1 MVAVARVYATSA
13 QYEAYTGST
22 APADIANRLQRASAF
37 LDAQVFRLCGYEVD
51 NTGMPTNAVVLD
63 AFASA
68 CCAQVEWGVELGDVT
83 GAAAVGWG
91 SVEIGSAKLS
101 RSVTA
106 TSGDEA
112 PARQIAPA
120 VWDSLRSPDLT
131 PSIFLLGLVVSC

>member
-1 MVAVARVYATSA
+1 MARVYATSA
-13 QYEAYTGST
+13 QYQAYTGDT
-22 APADIANRLQRASAF
+22 PPADITVRLRRASAF
-37 LDAQVFRLCGYEVD
+37 LDSQVFRLCGYEVD
-51 NTGMPTNAVVLD
+51 EDGMPTNALVLA
-63 AFASA
+63 AFADA
-68 CCAQVEWGVELGDVT
+68 CCAQVEWGVDVGDVT

-120 VWDSLRSPDLT
+120 VWDALRSPDLT
-131 PSIFLLGLVVSC
+131 PNVLYVGLVVT

>member
-1 MVAVARVYATSA
+1 MARVYATSA
-13 QYEAYTGST
+13 QYQAYTGDT
-22 APADIANRLQRASAF
+22 PPADITVRLRRASAF
-37 LDAQVFRLCGYEVD
+37 LDSQVFRLCGYEVD
-51 NTGMPTNAVVLD
+51 EDGMPTNALVLA
-63 AFASA
+63 AFADA
-68 CCAQVEWGVELGDVT
+68 CCAQVEWGVDVGDVT

-120 VWDSLRSPDLT
+120 VWGALRSPDLT
-131 PSIFLLGLVVSC
+131 PNVLYVGLVVT